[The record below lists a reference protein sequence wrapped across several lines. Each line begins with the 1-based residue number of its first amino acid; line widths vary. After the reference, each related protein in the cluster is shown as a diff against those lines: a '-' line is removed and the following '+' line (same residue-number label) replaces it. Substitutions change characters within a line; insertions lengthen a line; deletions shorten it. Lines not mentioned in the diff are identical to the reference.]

1 MCSSTGATLPATP
14 TLRPRPRE
22 RSSMKQR
29 EQALLLLNKA
39 AEDEA
44 LLDEVLE
51 SGRVSDAVF
60 GFHCQQA
67 AEKLLKALLSE
78 LGVRFGKTH
87 NLKLLMDLLQD
98 AGQSLPQDLAEL
110 DALTPFGAFFRY
122 EYLTPQV
129 SLDRKAT
136 RAVVRILRASD

>member
-1 MCSSTGATLPATP
+1 
-14 TLRPRPRE
+14 
-22 RSSMKQR
+22 MKQR

-44 LLDEVLE
+44 LLDEVVE

-98 AGQSLPQDLAEL
+98 AGHGLPPDLAEL
-110 DALTPFGAFFRY
+110 DVLTPFAAFFRY
-122 EYLTPQV
+122 EYLPPQTP
-129 SLDRKAT
+129 LDRKGA
-136 RAVVRILRASD
+136 RAAVRMLRGHVEREMGR